1 MHGTWKYRIVE
12 WGTSFVSFK
21 WQDDELDGLTFE
33 DGLNRLGSSGW
44 ELVAVFV
51 NPANA
56 MTQAQTFVFKKPQ
69 A

>member
-1 MHGTWKYRIVE
+1 MHGTWKYRTVE

-44 ELVAVFV
+44 ELVTVFV
-51 NPANA
+51 NPSNA

-69 A
+69 D